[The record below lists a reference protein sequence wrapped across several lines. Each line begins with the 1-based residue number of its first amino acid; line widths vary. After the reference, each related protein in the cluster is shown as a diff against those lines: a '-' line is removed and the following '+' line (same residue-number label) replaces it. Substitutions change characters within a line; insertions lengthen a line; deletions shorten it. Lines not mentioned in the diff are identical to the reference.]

1 MNQKP
6 IRAQLDFRT
15 KAHLSY
21 IAYYLHRISGLLLA
35 CFLPLHFFLLSRSL
49 HGEAQLD
56 RYLKLTDFPI
66 FKFGEWALVTLLA
79 LHLIGGTRLLVIEFG
94 IWKGLRKAWIQIAVL
109 GSLVCGGVF
118 LLLAN

>member
-21 IAYYLHRISGLLLA
+21 VAYYLHRISGLLLA

-56 RYLKLTDFPI
+56 RYLKLTDFTI